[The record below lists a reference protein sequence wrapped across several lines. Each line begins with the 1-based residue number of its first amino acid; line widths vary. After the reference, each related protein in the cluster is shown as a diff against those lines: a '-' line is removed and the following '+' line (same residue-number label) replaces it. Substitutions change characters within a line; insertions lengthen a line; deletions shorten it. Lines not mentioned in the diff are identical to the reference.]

1 MSFIS
6 ASYSVKKLSD
16 KRYTS
21 ENTFLTTEAYVSP
34 FDINANEVYT
44 DFRYIPTSSAGLP
57 YSGSSQNLGII
68 SASVTDPTITAGD
81 DVAVLKYW
89 YRKKLKRGNQGGRS
103 TWFFV
108 EDDGFGSNDT
118 VFSDQLITS
127 SQQTNFISPKYIIA
141 DNSNNTT
148 EGVNPGYKIQVSV
161 GTDAASAAVVN
172 NLTYVFD
179 YKTGILSFLPG
190 QTPAAVTTTT
200 NYVFVS
206 AYQYVGRTLN
216 SQLADGSLGGGG
228 DSEASASAGIFF
240 SGSGGGFSIP
250 LTNTAS
256 FIASGDG
263 LSVDVSSNNITYTVV
278 PNTLIEAVSTTTTIN
293 ITASHAETASVASQ
307 VILTDDENGSSFR
320 PIVFANPATGS
331 STLYTDETT
340 LSYQP
345 SKGQL
350 NIGYNVNFLALQSSS
365 IQSLIGGNTFNF
377 LTATSSDGSS
387 LTTIN
392 IGNVN
397 TTVNISNSASI
408 SGSLTVGGQIY
419 GTSSYALSASNVYVT
434 DNDTTIANY
443 PIVFHGGTAGNYV
456 DLQSDDSKFTWN
468 PGASGGTLVLGNN
481 SNAVSINTGSFN
493 VAGSSTFDFIN
504 SGPTTINAFGTATT
518 LNIGSSTLGTATIKN
533 TSIILGTQNLDKTI
547 VSGTLDVKGGAIG
560 TDDASFDLL
569 NTTATTINFGGAAT
583 NITMGAANGTVNI
596 AGSASIAGDLIVQG
610 AVTSINTAN
619 LNIEDKFILLNSGSS
634 TGDGGIIVSTNTNG
648 TGTALFYD
656 DETNRWGLTQQNST
670 GWQAAGA
677 TPKQYVV
684 SVSSSAVA
692 PTGNPSDFG
701 TAAASWYGMMYV
713 DTSDTADGGLYIY
726 LP

>member
-161 GTDAASAAVVN
+161 GTDASSATVVN

-190 QTPAAVTTTT
+190 QTPADVTTTT

-206 AYQYVGRTLN
+206 AYQYVGRTLS

-250 LTNTAS
+250 LVNTAS

-278 PNTLIEAVSTTTTIN
+278 PNTLIEAVNTTTTIN
-293 ITASHAETASVASQ
+293 ITASHAESASIASK
-307 VILTDDENGSSFR
+307 VFLIDDDNSVPIR

-331 STLYTDETT
+331 STLYTDIST
-340 LSYQP
+340 LTYQP
-345 SKGQL
+345 SKGQI
-350 NIGYNVNFLALQSSS
+350 NVGYNVNFLALQSSS
-365 IQSLIGGNTFNF
+365 IQSFIGGNTFNF

-392 IGNVN
+392 IGNTD
-397 TTVNISNSASI
+397 TTVNIYNSASI
-408 SGSLTVGGQIY
+408 DGDLTVGGQIY
-419 GTSSYALSASNVYVT
+419 GTSSYALSSSTVYII
-434 DNDTTIANY
+434 DNDNTNTSY
-443 PIVFHGGTAGNYV
+443 PIVFHGGNADGYV
-456 DLQSDDSKFTWN
+456 DLQSDINKLTWN
-468 PGASGGTLVLGNN
+468 PGASGGTLILGNG
-481 SNAVSINTGSFN
+481 SNLTSINTSSFN
-493 VAGSSTFDFIN
+493 VIGTTTYSIL
-504 SGPTTINAFGTATT
+504 SGPTTIDAFPTATT
-518 LNIGSSTLGTATIKN
+518 LNIGSTSTGTATIKN
-533 TSIILGTQNLDKTI
+533 PTINLGTQETDSVTVAGDLNANGGTI
-547 VSGTLDVKGGAIG
+547 ATNDV
-560 TDDASFDLL
+560 SFDLL

-583 NITMGAANGTVNI
+583 TINMGAANGTVNI

-610 AVTSINTAN
+610 SVTSIETEN
-619 LNIEDKFILLNSGSS
+619 LLVSDQFILLNSGSNS
-634 TGDGGIIVSTNTNG
+634 GDGGIIVQTATG
-648 TGTALFYD
+648 GFGTALFYD
-656 DETNRWGLTQQNST
+656 DDTSRWGLVQQNGALHTYT
-670 GWQAAGA
+670 GLN
-677 TPKQYVV
+677 PKQYVV
-684 SVSSSAVA
+684 SVSASAA
-692 PTGNPSDFG
+692 NPTSTPSDFG
-701 TAAASWYGMMYV
+701 NTGAYYGMMHV
-713 DTSDTADGGLYIY
+713 NTDNGEIWIY
-726 LP
+726 S